1 AEEKLSR
8 SEERFRL
15 LVEGAKEYAIL
26 MLNISGR
33 IVSWNA
39 GAERTYGYKARE
51 IIGQHFRTL
60 YPAEEAR
67 SGRPERDLQQA
78 REKGEISFESWRQ
91 KQDGSD
97 FWADTIITVVKERHH
112 RLRGFALITRDITE
126 RKNAEKT
133 IQVFARL
140 HQVDRS
146 ILAANSSEAIARAA
160 LEGLG
165 QLIPYKFATVTRFDL
180 ELGQTSFVAVKVS
193 TGIAPELT
201 SCMLDAPDYEDLEHL
216 ENGVVQSVTDVD
228 QETRAPL
235 GTVLPFEG
243 LRSYMIVPLL
253 SQATFI
259 GSLNFGSNE
268 AQFFT
273 QEHLEIAKEV
283 ANQMALAL
291 RNADLFEK
299 LSLAHQRLQMLNQK
313 MLQAQEME
321 RHHLAR
327 ELHDEVGQA
336 LTALRIHL
344 EEIEALAQ
352 NPFLSQRLSDSNAI
366 LERILNQIRNLS
378 LDLRPLMLDD
388 LGLVAALRWYASSRA
403 QLAGFS
409 IHFESDEKMEH

>member
-1 AEEKLSR
+1 
-8 SEERFRL
+8 
-15 LVEGAKEYAIL
+15 
-26 MLNISGR
+26 
-33 IVSWNA
+33 
-39 GAERTYGYKARE
+39 
-51 IIGQHFRTL
+51 
-60 YPAEEAR
+60 
-67 SGRPERDLQQA
+67 
-78 REKGEISFESWRQ
+78 
-91 KQDGSD
+91 
-97 FWADTIITVVKERHH
+97 
-112 RLRGFALITRDITE
+112 
-126 RKNAEKT
+126 
-133 IQVFARL
+133 
-140 HQVDRS
+140 
-146 ILAANSSEAIARAA
+146 
-160 LEGLG
+160 
-165 QLIPYKFATVTRFDL
+165 
-180 ELGQTSFVAVKVS
+180 
-193 TGIAPELT
+193 GIDPELT
-201 SCMLDAPDYEDLEHL
+201 SSMLDAPDYEDLENL
-216 ENGVVQSVTDVD
+216 GTGVVQSVTDVD

-235 GTVLPFEG
+235 RTVLPFEG

-259 GSLNFGSNE
+259 GSMNFGSNE

-409 IHFESDEKMEH
+409 IHFESDEKMDPLPAEIETVCFRVAQEAITNIVRHAEAKHVRLYLGAVNGEILLSVKDDGRGFDFQEAHQRSMNGESFGLLGMKERVSLVGGDLEIESFPACGTEIRMKLPLKKELQVRT